1 MPYELGRALTSPP
14 YLRYSG
20 SRPRL
25 HRRRKTLGFPMN
37 LGLFRCR
44 ALFPRSGAE
53 VPFPVTVLL
62 SAGQSP
68 STRDHRRRMRTEW
81 QYRSPATPG
90 LACTSTTD
98 WDRRLPGLEGL
109 TWLKGGRE
117 AKGGRPAKWPS
128 GYVFPLAKRPPYVRI
143 SIGVCHY
150 AVIFCLSPLPP

>member
-1 MPYELGRALTSPP
+1 
-14 YLRYSG
+14 
-20 SRPRL
+20 
-25 HRRRKTLGFPMN
+25 MN

-109 TWLKGGRE
+109 TWLKGGRQ
-117 AKGGRPAKWPS
+117 KGAGQQS
-128 GYVFPLAKRPPYVRI
+128 GHPGTYPLWLSALHMYVYP
-143 SIGVCHY
+143 
-150 AVIFCLSPLPP
+150 